1 MSNNTQALA
10 RPDSVTN
17 AEMALIGGD
26 ALRSREA
33 ALKAKQQAVEMDLP
47 LDGITILGGKVYVN
61 NKGLTIMLR
70 RDERGPGS
78 VAVEVVKDAW
88 DDCILDTIRQRMG
101 STSKD
106 AAARWADAGLM
117 RAKCKARIS
126 FPDGSHYEA
135 YGDASIIT
143 MGMPAMHNPDY
154 ANHMS
159 ETRSVNR
166 AIRRATGLDT
176 TAEEMVGGVSR
187 DAVTELGLDLTP
199 DADASVAHSSTRP
212 APSAAD
218 AEPQAAE
225 NAENEYAQII
235 ALNARITEL
244 CAALGDVPPE
254 SRDDLVALGKKYGWV
269 LTGTGAASV
278 TWKEQLIVRLE
289 IARQRALVA
298 AALAADPD
306 AAAKLPKAADTMS
319 AEELEKTL
327 IWLQNRAR
335 RQAATASDVSTSAEA
350 EPATSSSEEPWTE
363 PDVLNALAAASAENL
378 DGIATEVTASV
389 ERDALHADIA
399 RQLRTCVI
407 LARRAFDAASA
418 GAIAQIEIH
427 AGENRTALDITDDQY
442 NAVIA
447 LTRRVRAMRGWVDT
461 NGANSRQPAVAAA
474 TAGAGAR

>member
-1 MSNNTQALA
+1 MNDNTQALA

-154 ANHMS
+154 ANHMA

-176 TAEEMVGGVSR
+176 TAEELTGGVSR
-187 DAVTELGLDLTP
+187 DAVTELGLDLAASTEEAT
-199 DADASVAHSSTRP
+199 DARGTRP
-212 APSAAD
+212 APSATD
-218 AEPQAAE
+218 TEPQVAE
-225 NAENEYAQII
+225 NAENEYERII

-244 CAALGDVPPE
+244 CAALGDVPPQG
-254 SRDDLVALGKKYGWV
+254 RADLAALGKKYGWV

-278 TWKEQLIVRLE
+278 TWKEQLIIRLE
-289 IARQRALVA
+289 LNHQRATVTT
-298 AALAADPD
+298 ALAADPD
-306 AAAKLPKAADTMS
+306 AAAKLPKAADAMS
-319 AEELEKTL
+319 AEELGKTL
-327 IWLQNRAR
+327 TWLQNRAR
-335 RQAATASDVSTSAEA
+335 RQAPALTEPAPEPTASSLG
-350 EPATSSSEEPWTE
+350 EPWTE
-363 PDVLNALAAASAENL
+363 PDVLNALAAANAEDTERIAIEIITAHGADTL
-378 DGIATEVTASV
+378 DDATATKLNA
-389 ERDALHADIA
+389 
-399 RQLRTCVI
+399 CVD
-407 LARRAFDAASA
+407 LAERAFKATSA
-418 GAIAQIEIH
+418 GQIAQVEID
-427 AGENRTALDITDDQY
+427 ARDVAAYALTADQY
-442 NAVIA
+442 EAVVA
-447 LTRRVRAMRGWVDT
+447 LTRRVRAMRGWAGSNGT
-461 NGANSRQPAVAAA
+461 NRRQPAA
-474 TAGAGAR
+474 AGAGAR